1 MLGSGAFGRVVEA
14 TVSDLLH
21 SHSTTKVAIK
31 MVKRR
36 YLSVII
42 DIFISHLKSITE
54 VFWRV
59 YLFSASSGAVQSLM
73 SELKV
78 MVHLGPHLN
87 VVNLLG
93 ACTRGG
99 KHLNPDVIVN

>member
-1 MLGSGAFGRVVEA
+1 
-14 TVSDLLH
+14 
-21 SHSTTKVAIK
+21 

-54 VFWRV
+54 VV
-59 YLFSASSGAVQSLM
+59 CVFSASSGAVQSLM

-99 KHLNPDVIVN
+99 EHLNPDVIVN